1 MPKRSSST
9 RSEWIS
15 HGLRHPPQQRPSD
28 DQVEVSCAGGK
39 DVHAATTATRDAG
52 AADVLTAA
60 SEVESVRRAPREARL
75 DEAQTHQALKA
86 ALDEFHEKTDA
97 RVANARAL
105 LDQAAAERAKLLR
118 VPPSLDARSEARD
131 QSILTRWASA
141 SEHQK
146 QELRIAMANGQSD
159 EVLYALARAPIGDVD
174 SAAAQLWEARAT
186 SNTLVRWL
194 ESARAL
200 IRRSCWKRRRADSGM
215 RLMTDCRAN

>member
-1 MPKRSSST
+1 
-9 RSEWIS
+9 
-15 HGLRHPPQQRPSD
+15 
-28 DQVEVSCAGGK
+28 
-39 DVHAATTATRDAG
+39 VHAATTATRDAG

-200 IRRSCWKRRRADSGM
+200 IRRSCWKPRRADSGM